1 MVYDELCK
9 TDNEC
14 VYAKRMVEARL
25 HFSINVV
32 QGGKVSLCCTLNL
45 LGKTYF

>member
-14 VYAKRMVEARL
+14 VYAKRVEEARL
-25 HFSINVV
+25 HFSTDATE
-32 QGGKVSLCCTLNL
+32 GGKVSLCCTVNL
-45 LGKTYF
+45 LGETYF